1 LWKFVLGLVKQT
13 GVEVKIKTKIVL
25 FAGIFLCGIIGALIA
40 GNFLLGRRVLLP
52 LGIVGIVLGI
62 LGALVMASRISGRV
76 EKLTTVAKSI
86 TTGKFDRVI
95 EPRNDELSHL
105 GAELNWIAEKF
116 GELERLKS
124 AFISSVSHQFKSPLT
139 AIEGYIDFFIEGID
153 TEIGK
158 DKQVKALNIMKHNAS
173 RLGKL
178 INDVIDLAEIEAG
191 QLEIKRQPLKLGDI
205 LKERVGEFQ
214 PLAREK
220 EIKIEVKTE
229 EKMGQV
235 LGDRKKLKKV
245 LDNLLSNALKFTDRK
260 GKVVIEARETGA
272 QARGSGGFAEVSIS
286 DTGRGISKTE
296 ISMVFDK
303 FRRLVPEDETVM
315 EELKG
320 PGLGLAV
327 AKGLVEAQGGK
338 IWVESELGKGSKF
351 IFTLPKA

>member
-1 LWKFVLGLVKQT
+1 M
-13 GVEVKIKTKIVL
+13 KIKTKIVL
-25 FAGIFLCGIIGALIA
+25 FSGLFLSGIIGVLVGAVF
-40 GNFLLGRRVLLP
+40 FLEKWVLLP
-52 LGIVGIVLGI
+52 LGIIGIVLGI
-62 LGALVMASRISGRV
+62 VGALVIASRILGRI

-95 EPRNDELSHL
+95 EPRNDELSQL
-105 GAELNWIAEKF
+105 GAELNWIGEKF

-124 AFISSVSHQFKSPLT
+124 DFISSVSHQFKSPLT

-158 DKQVKALNIMKHNAS
+158 DKQIKALNIMKHNAS

-178 INDVIDLAEIEAG
+178 INDVLELAKIEAG
-191 QLEIKRQPLKLGDI
+191 QLEIKMQPLKLGEI
-205 LKERVGEFQ
+205 LKEKAGEFRS
-214 PLAREK
+214 LAREK
-220 EIKIEVKTE
+220 KIEIEVKTE

-235 LGDRKKLKKV
+235 LGDRKKLEKV
-245 LDNLLSNALKFTDRK
+245 LDNLLSNALKFNRRK
-260 GKVVIEARETGA
+260 GKVVIEAKETGF
-272 QARGSGGFAEVSIS
+272 QARGRGGFVEVSLS
-286 DTGRGISKTE
+286 DTGCGISKTE
-296 ISMVFDK
+296 ISMIFDK
-303 FRRLVPEDETVM
+303 FRRLAPEDETVM

-351 IFTLPKA
+351 MFTLPKA